1 MNDDTT
7 TAVHWS
13 FFVIGGVGLVWNLL
27 GIANF
32 VFQLNPDNVAS
43 MPESHRAIIAS
54 RPVWAHA
61 AFAVAVFGG
70 AIGCML
76 LLLRRR
82 LAFAVLALSL
92 AGIIVQMLPYVG
104 MVGQQITDGGE
115 IFMIFVLT
123 PAIGVLLMWYARF
136 AGAKNWL
143 R

>member
-1 MNDDTT
+1 MNDRATE
-7 TAVHWS
+7 AVHWS
-13 FFVIGGVGLVWNLL
+13 FFLIAGVGLVWNLL

-32 VFQLNPDNVAS
+32 VFQLSPDNVAA
-43 MPESHRAIIAS
+43 MPESHQAIIAG
-54 RPVWAHA
+54 RPGWAHA

-70 AIGCML
+70 AVGCMR
-76 LLLRRR
+76 LLLRRG

-104 MVGQQITDGGE
+104 MVGEQITDSGE

-136 AGAKNWL
+136 AGGKNWL